1 MSEASLAGMKTRDRD
16 NGGEIV
22 WSSEAYLEGMKTA
35 LSAATRSG
43 FVPRPKP
50 TSKEWKLRIGKWDY
64 LPTFRVRSLPRRN
77 ENWIGGGDKKITRF
91 VRSLPRRN
99 ENDTDTRAEP
109 SFPERPKPTSKEW
122 KRVSF
127 CVPKFIET
135 GPKPTSKEWKLA
147 SMVDILAISLW
158 SEAYLEGMKTI
169 FSLHYRRVVVRV
181 RSLPRRNE
189 NFFSSYVNAI
199 NEFLSEAYLEGM
211 KT

>member
-1 MSEASLAGMKTRDRD
+1 MSEAYLEGMKTRDRD

-35 LSAATRSG
+35 LSAETRSG

-135 GPKPTSKEWKLA
+135 GPKPTSKEWKP
-147 SMVDILAISLW
+147 
-158 SEAYLEGMKTI
+158 I
-169 FSLHYRRVVVRV
+169 FSAASALLFSSPKPTSKEWKPGTKTRDGDDLVFV

-189 NFFSSYVNAI
+189 NR
-199 NEFLSEAYLEGM
+199 
-211 KT
+211 